1 MFITG
6 EVGMSGKA
14 KKIILVLMILF
25 ILLMPNVSRA
35 GNICFDNSGFY
46 CAHFSDLDTEWLFMS
61 HTDIFTDTKKVILM
75 KFENGSDRLWK
86 RHGKKGI
93 WGGKRIILII
103 GCSSD
108 KKDEFNENLVFWS
121 KDVFKSQVGIKLQ
134 FFGAIGAIGAGRFGG
149 PPSMRKGEQF
159 DKAKKELENMRIE
172 VMSRFDSETTAI
184 KKWSIRSKVGG
195 NKTMQISSSIPPDIL
210 RKIVNGKYQRL
221 ALKGNFI
228 SMEKAAIFDLR
239 KSSPAMGKLLDVCS
253 HLKGN

>member
-1 MFITG
+1 MG
-6 EVGMSGKA
+6 EKA

-61 HTDIFTDTKKVILM
+61 HTDIFTDIKKVILM

-93 WGGKRIILII
+93 WGGKRMILVLA
-103 GCSSD
+103 CSSD
-108 KKDEFNENLVFWS
+108 KKDEFNEYLVFWT

-134 FFGAIGAIGAGRFGG
+134 FFGAISAIGAGRFGG

-172 VMSRFDSETTAI
+172 VMSRFDSETTAT
-184 KKWSIRSKVGG
+184 KKWSIRSNVTG
-195 NKTMQISSSIPPDIL
+195 NKIMQIISSIPPDIL
-210 RKIVNGKYQRL
+210 RKITNGKHQRL

-239 KSSPAMGKLLDVCS
+239 KSRSAMEKLLDVCPYI
-253 HLKGN
+253 KNQ